1 MPSSAVALRSEKTL
15 TPAMVATVWEIAGA
29 LDEARVPAE
38 VPNSVWLEIPTARLR
53 GEGSRADNVWLREC
67 LERLTSVKLS
77 GEYQGRPWGA
87 VVLAEWHIEQG
98 GSLARLLIPP
108 AGIHALRSPANF
120 TKIEAHAAHRLS
132 GHAKRLYAL
141 LADKKRLGR
150 PSWRFTVDEL
160 RALMGVD
167 AQKSYDRFN
176 TFRQRVLD
184 PAVEAIN
191 AYGTVSVRM
200 TPEKRG
206 RAVHT
211 VRFDWAW
218 KDPHTAAETAREG
231 ERHSRARGKAQDAP
245 DAPPMIAGEPQA
257 EPETGPEPALAWWA
271 VLSEPEREGWADAVG
286 RTFEAGG
293 MTIPRREADLARM
306 AFERATAEPGA
317 VEQNETP

>member
-1 MPSSAVALRSEKTL
+1 M
-15 TPAMVATVWEIAGA
+15 
-29 LDEARVPAE
+29 
-38 VPNSVWLEIPTARLR
+38 
-53 GEGSRADNVWLREC
+53 
-67 LERLTSVKLS
+67 
-77 GEYQGRPWGA
+77 
-87 VVLAEWHIEQG
+87 
-98 GSLARLLIPP
+98 
-108 AGIHALRSPANF
+108 
-120 TKIEAHAAHRLS
+120 
-132 GHAKRLYAL
+132 
-141 LADKKRLGR
+141 
-150 PSWRFTVDEL
+150 
-160 RALMGVD
+160 
-167 AQKSYDRFN
+167 
-176 TFRQRVLD
+176 
-184 PAVEAIN
+184 EAIN

-231 ERHSRARGKAQDAP
+231 ERHSRAQGKAQEAP

-271 VLSEPEREGWADAVG
+271 GLSEPKREGWADAVG